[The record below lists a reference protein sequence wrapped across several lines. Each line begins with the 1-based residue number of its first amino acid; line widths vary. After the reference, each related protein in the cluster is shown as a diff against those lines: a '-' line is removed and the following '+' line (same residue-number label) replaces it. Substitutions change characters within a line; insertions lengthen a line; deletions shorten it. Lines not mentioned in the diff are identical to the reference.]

1 MTLEELT
8 SKIDKK
14 EQQILKL
21 TAKLNKLLSKDNLE
35 SCLSK
40 YDVSSI
46 DELVIKFNIPKER
59 FDNVIYPEY
68 RKWLS
73 YDIRRA
79 QSDLADAN
87 ATLAKYK
94 KKLDELSTKS
104 SSTKIKII
112 EEFLLNW
119 KRDVTNIIIDN
130 IDVVDNYF
138 ALIHKRNSQF
148 TNMSRSEKESI
159 QSEIENLKSEIY
171 PLTFLVYNEK
181 LDRHIDLAKL
191 SNELDK
197 EVESKYSNMIRS
209 VEKYA
214 GEIVDASNLSIGLDG
229 NINGIIIGTSGTV
242 KISTVLAGGYNQNV
256 IVNVKHGQILHHR
269 LLIKKIS

>member
-21 TAKLNKLLSKDNLE
+21 TAKLNRLLSKDNLE

-94 KKLDELSTKS
+94 KKLNELTTKS

-130 IDVVDNYF
+130 IDVVDSYF

-148 TNMSRSEKESI
+148 TDMSRSEKESI
-159 QSEIENLKSEIY
+159 QTKIENFKSKIY
-171 PLTFLVYNEK
+171 PLTFMVYDER

-197 EVESKYSNMIRS
+197 EVESKYWNMIRS
-209 VEKYA
+209 VEKYV

>member
-1 MTLEELT
+1 MTLDELT

-21 TAKLNKLLSKDNLE
+21 TAKLNRLLSKDNLE

-94 KKLDELSTKS
+94 KKLNELTTKS

-130 IDVVDNYF
+130 IDVVDSYYD
-138 ALIHKRNSQF
+138 LIHKRNSQYL
-148 TNMSRSEKESI
+148 NMSRSEKESI
-159 QSEIENLKSEIY
+159 QSEIEELKSEIY

-181 LDRHIDLAKL
+181 LDGHIDLAKL

-197 EVESKYSNMIRS
+197 EVESKYWNMIRS
-209 VEKYA
+209 VEKYV

-229 NINGIIIGTSGTV
+229 NINGIIIGKLGTV
-242 KISTVLAGGYNQNV
+242 EIST
-256 IVNVKHGQILHHR
+256 
-269 LLIKKIS
+269 S

>member
-21 TAKLNKLLSKDNLE
+21 TAKLNRLLSKDNLE

-40 YDVSSI
+40 YDVSSV

-73 YDIRRA
+73 YDIRRT
-79 QSDLADAN
+79 QNDLADAN

-94 KKLDELSTKS
+94 KKLNELSTKS

-130 IDVVDNYF
+130 IDVVDSYF

-148 TNMSRSEKESI
+148 TDMSRSEKESI
-159 QSEIENLKSEIY
+159 QSEIENLKPKIY

-197 EVESKYSNMIRS
+197 EVESKYWNMIR
-209 VEKYA
+209 
-214 GEIVDASNLSIGLDG
+214 
-229 NINGIIIGTSGTV
+229 
-242 KISTVLAGGYNQNV
+242 
-256 IVNVKHGQILHHR
+256 
-269 LLIKKIS
+269 

>member
-21 TAKLNKLLSKDNLE
+21 TAKLNRLLSKDNVE

-79 QSDLADAN
+79 QNDLADAN

-94 KKLDELSTKS
+94 KKLNELTTKS

-130 IDVVDNYF
+130 IDVVDNYYD
-138 ALIHKRNSQF
+138 LIHKRNSQYA
-148 TNMSRSEKESI
+148 NMSRSEKESI
-159 QSEIENLKSEIY
+159 QSEIEELKSEIY
-171 PLTFLVYNEK
+171 PLTFLVYNER
-181 LDRHIDLAKL
+181 LDGHVDLAKL
-191 SNELDK
+191 SNEL
-197 EVESKYSNMIRS
+197 N
-209 VEKYA
+209 
-214 GEIVDASNLSIGLDG
+214 
-229 NINGIIIGTSGTV
+229 
-242 KISTVLAGGYNQNV
+242 KIKVWD
-256 IVNVKHGQILHHR
+256 
-269 LLIKKIS
+269 ISWRYD

>member
-1 MTLEELT
+1 M
-8 SKIDKK
+8 
-14 EQQILKL
+14 
-21 TAKLNKLLSKDNLE
+21 
-35 SCLSK
+35 
-40 YDVSSI
+40 
-46 DELVIKFNIPKER
+46 
-59 FDNVIYPEY
+59 
-68 RKWLS
+68 
-73 YDIRRA
+73 
-79 QSDLADAN
+79 
-87 ATLAKYK
+87 AKYK
-94 KKLDELSTKS
+94 KKLNELATKS

-130 IDVVDNYF
+130 IAVVDNYF

-159 QSEIENLKSEIY
+159 QSEIEELKSEIY

-209 VEKYA
+209 VEKHV
-214 GEIVDASNLSIGLDG
+214 GKIIDASNLSIGLDG
-229 NINGIIIGTSGTV
+229 NINGIIVGTSGTV

>member
-21 TAKLNKLLSKDNLE
+21 TAKLNRLLSKDNLE

-73 YDIRRA
+73 YDTRRA
-79 QSDLADAN
+79 QNDLADAK

-94 KKLDELSTKS
+94 KKLNELTTKS

-130 IDVVDNYF
+130 IDVVDSYY

-148 TNMSRSEKESI
+148 INMSRSEKESI
-159 QSEIENLKSEIY
+159 QSEIEELKSGIY
-171 PLTFLVYNEK
+171 PLTFLVYNER
-181 LDRHIDLAKL
+181 LDGHIDLTKL

-197 EVESKYSNMIRS
+197 EVENKYWNMVKTVESKTGKI
-209 VEKYA
+209 
-214 GEIVDASNLSIGLDG
+214 IDASDLSIGIDG
-229 NINGIIIGTSGTV
+229 NLNGIIVGESGKV
-242 KISTVLAGGYNQNV
+242 RVSTILAGGYNQNV

-269 LLIKKIS
+269 LIVKKIK